1 MDLTVSRYA
10 TWSSL
15 ERYCYHSAGVLG
27 PVMSCVFG
35 VTHSGAAGQAIKMGN
50 AMRLTGILRDIKQD
64 FDRGRVYLPL
74 EDLATFRYSE
84 RDLAAGTVNENF
96 RELMRFQIARARR
109 LYSEGAEGLCW
120 VAGDGSR
127 LTASTLAMV
136 SSGVLDAIE
145 RQGYDVFSRRASLT
159 TGQKL
164 RRLPMAWRVARRGPD
179 AALPPLFS
187 VDAGAPLAA
196 R

>member
-35 VTHSGAAGQAIKMGN
+35 VTHSGAAGQAIKMGT
-50 AMRLTGILRDIKQD
+50 AMRLTGILRDLKQD
-64 FDRGRVYLPL
+64 FERGRVYLPL
-74 EDLATFRYSE
+74 EDLAAFRYSE
-84 RDLAAGTVNENF
+84 RDLAAGVVNENF
-96 RELMRFQIARARR
+96 RELMRFETARARR
-109 LYSEGAEGLCW
+109 LYREGAEGLCW

-127 LTASTLAMV
+127 LTASTMV
-136 SSGVLDAIE
+136 MVHSGILDAIE
-145 RQGYDVFSRRASLT
+145 RQGYDVFGRRAALT

-164 RRLPMAWRVARRGPD
+164 RRLPMAWRVARRRPE
-179 AALPPLFS
+179 AQLPPIFP
-187 VDAGAPLAA
+187 VGAASSLAA